1 MSSPP
6 RRRVRDISGTLHQ
19 LGRLSRERRLAL
31 GLTQRDLAD
40 LAGVGVSSVRAL
52 EGGRETMSLAVML
65 RICDALGLALVVAP
79 RPTAPGAD
87 AVVLPP
93 R

>member
-1 MSSPP
+1 MRSPP
-6 RRRVRDISGTLHQ
+6 RRRVRDVSGALHE

-31 GLTQRDLAD
+31 ELTQRDLAD

-52 EGGRETMSLAVML
+52 EGGRETMSLAVTL
-65 RICDALGLALVVAP
+65 RICDALGLAVVVTP
-79 RPTAPGAD
+79 RPAVPSPDT
-87 AVVLPP
+87 VVLPQ

>member
-1 MSSPP
+1 MGSQP
-6 RRRVRDISGTLHQ
+6 RRRVRDVRGSLHE

-31 GLTQRDLAD
+31 ELTQHDLAD

-52 EGGRETMSLAVML
+52 EGGRETMSLAVAL

-79 RPTAPGAD
+79 RPAAPSAGTI
-87 AVVLPP
+87 VLPQ